1 VTDGGAPGPEG
12 IGQVGVGQLNVE
24 RIGEGTSVG
33 LLHGFTQNAA
43 AWGRFEEILSASHRV
58 DAVDLPGHRGSSDL
72 RANLWQTAELV
83 CRSCGPCDY
92 IGYSLGGRVLL
103 HAALCRP
110 DAVQRVVLIG
120 ATAGIEDDSERADR
134 VASDELLASELD
146 ATEGNERKLEEF
158 LTRWIGGPLFAGL
171 SEDAACM
178 SARMENTGPGLAS
191 SLRLCG
197 TGRQEPLWERLG
209 ELTMPVLVLAG
220 ERDQRFRLL
229 GRRLADAIGDNA
241 TFAVVAGSNHA
252 CQLERPVETADM
264 IEEFLTR
271 SR

>member
-1 VTDGGAPGPEG
+1 VTDGGASQLSVEG
-12 IGQVGVGQLNVE
+12 
-24 RIGEGTSVG
+24 IGEGTPVG

-43 AWGRFEEILSASHRV
+43 AWGRFEEILAASHRV
-58 DAVDLPGHRGSSDL
+58 NAVDLPGHRGSSDL
-72 RANLWQTAELV
+72 RADLWQTAELV

-103 HAALCRP
+103 HAALARP
-110 DAVQRVVLIG
+110 DAVRRAVFIG
-120 ATAGIEDDSERADR
+120 ATGGIEDDHERDAR
-134 VASDELLASELD
+134 IASDELLASELD
-146 ATEGNERKLEEF
+146 AAAGDERKLEEF
-158 LTRWIGGPLFAGL
+158 LTRWIAGPLFAGL
-171 SEDAACM
+171 TEDAACM

-197 TGRQEPLWERLG
+197 TGRQEPLWERVG

-220 ERDQRFRLL
+220 ERDERFTSL

-252 CQLERPVETADM
+252 CQLERPVETSAR
-264 IEEFLTR
+264 IEEFFARTR
-271 SR
+271 

>member
-1 VTDGGAPGPEG
+1 VTDRDAS
-12 IGQVGVGQLNVE
+12 QLSVE
-24 RIGEGTSVG
+24 RIGEGTPVG

-58 DAVDLPGHRGSSDL
+58 NAVDLPGHRGSSDL
-72 RANLWQTAELV
+72 RADLWQTAELV

-103 HAALCRP
+103 HAALSRP
-110 DAVQRVVLIG
+110 DAVRRAVLIG
-120 ATAGIEDDSERADR
+120 ATAGIDDDNERAAR
-134 VASDELLASELD
+134 IASDDLLASELD
-146 ATEGNERKLEEF
+146 ASAGDDRKLEEF
-158 LTRWIGGPLFAGL
+158 LTRWIAGPLFAGL
-171 SEDAACM
+171 TEDAACI

-197 TGRQEPLWERLG
+197 TGRQEALWGRLG

-220 ERDQRFRLL
+220 ERDERFRLL
-229 GRRLADAIGDNA
+229 GRRLADAIGGNA

-252 CQLERPVETADM
+252 CQLERPVETAEM
-264 IEEFLTR
+264 IEDFFARTR
-271 SR
+271 